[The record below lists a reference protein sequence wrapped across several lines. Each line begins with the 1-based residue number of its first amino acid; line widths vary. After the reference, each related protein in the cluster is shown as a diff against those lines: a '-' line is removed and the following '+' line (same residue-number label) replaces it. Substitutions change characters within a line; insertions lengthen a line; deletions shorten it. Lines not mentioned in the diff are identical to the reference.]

1 MVRTIAGTTS
11 GGAVHWSARGLSDL
25 CSSDSFT
32 VYSKDQST
40 DHGPVQGPLQGPP
53 LGALFTGLR
62 VVYQTSQ
69 TTDQSSQTRDQTSQT
84 RAQTT
89 DQSSQTTDHRPDLTD
104 HRPDLTDHGPNLTD
118 HGPNLTDHRPDLTD
132 HGPNLTDHRPDLT
145 DHGPNLTDH
154 RPDLTDHRPDL
165 TDHRPDLTD
174 HRPDLTDHRP
184 DLTDQS
190 SDHRPNL
197 TDHRPD
203 LTDHGPNLT
212 DHRPDLTDH
221 RPNLKTTDQ
230 TSQTT
235 DQTSQT
241 TDQTSQTT
249 DQSSRPEL
257 RPHRPELRPQTR
269 PHRHRPDLTD
279 HRPDH
284 TDHGPNLTDH
294 RPDLTDHRPELTD
307 HRPQTRPHRP
317 RTKPHRP
324 QTRPHRPQT
333 RVWSVVCEVWSVVC
347 EVWSVVCEV
356 WSVVCEVWSV
366 VCEVWSVVCEVWSV
380 VCEVWSVVC
389 EVWSVVCEVWS
400 VVCEVWSVVCEMV
413 LPLINALH
421 SLKNSATA
429 SVQSLHKDFTSEK
442 QLYTKEPSV
451 NLRDLGLT
459 DINASQLDE
468 LVSRLL
474 PEPQEPF
481 SAPSRG
487 GLVTFLHTASSTTN
501 MVSILPRVY
510 YTPVQARRLE
520 SGYNSPAETEAYTPA
535 FMKGLLQR
543 EKAPDVQS
551 LDQLIKHKGL
561 PDNQQDAFKNGFAE
575 GFLRS
580 QAFTQRTQG
589 YSISETGSVF
599 LFVLTDSLRRTR
611 LVLLVLLLIGIYG
624 LSKTPFLS
632 GKGSFSDAVRFRTT
646 SGLDSAVDPVQ
657 MKNVT
662 FDHVKGVEEAKNEL
676 QDVVEFLKNPQKF
689 TVLGGKLPKGILL
702 VGPPGTGKTL
712 LARAVAGEADVPFYY
727 ASGSEF
733 DEMFVGVG
741 ASRIRNLF
749 KEAKANAPCVI
760 FIDELDSVGG
770 KRIESPMHPYS
781 RQTINQ
787 LLAEMDGFK
796 PNEGVIVIGATNF
809 AEALDNAL
817 VRPGRFDMQVTVP
830 RPDVKGR
837 TEILNWY
844 LSKIK
849 VDSAVDAEI
858 IARGTVGFSGAEL
871 ENLVNQAALKA
882 AVDEK
887 EMVTMKDLE
896 FAKDKIL
903 MGPER
908 RSVEIDKNNKT
919 ITAYHESGHAIV
931 AYYTKDAMPINK
943 ATIMPRGPTL
953 GHVSLLPENDRWSE
967 TRAQLL
973 AQMDVSMGGRVAE
986 ELILEMNTSP
996 QVPPV
1001 TSMELPK

>member
-1 MVRTIAGTTS
+1 MILP
-11 GGAVHWSARGLSDL
+11 LS
-25 CSSDSFT
+25 
-32 VYSKDQST
+32 Q
-40 DHGPVQGPLQGPP
+40 
-53 LGALFTGLR
+53 
-62 VVYQTSQ
+62 
-69 TTDQSSQTRDQTSQT
+69 
-84 RAQTT
+84 
-89 DQSSQTTDHRPDLTD
+89 
-104 HRPDLTDHGPNLTD
+104 
-118 HGPNLTDHRPDLTD
+118 
-132 HGPNLTDHRPDLT
+132 
-145 DHGPNLTDH
+145 
-154 RPDLTDHRPDL
+154 
-165 TDHRPDLTD
+165 
-174 HRPDLTDHRP
+174 
-184 DLTDQS
+184 
-190 SDHRPNL
+190 
-197 TDHRPD
+197 
-203 LTDHGPNLT
+203 
-212 DHRPDLTDH
+212 
-221 RPNLKTTDQ
+221 
-230 TSQTT
+230 
-235 DQTSQT
+235 
-241 TDQTSQTT
+241 
-249 DQSSRPEL
+249 
-257 RPHRPELRPQTR
+257 
-269 PHRHRPDLTD
+269 
-279 HRPDH
+279 
-284 TDHGPNLTDH
+284 
-294 RPDLTDHRPELTD
+294 
-307 HRPQTRPHRP
+307 
-317 RTKPHRP
+317 
-324 QTRPHRPQT
+324 
-333 RVWSVVCEVWSVVC
+333 
-347 EVWSVVCEV
+347 
-356 WSVVCEVWSV
+356 
-366 VCEVWSVVCEVWSV
+366 
-380 VCEVWSVVC
+380 
-389 EVWSVVCEVWS
+389 
-400 VVCEVWSVVCEMV
+400 
-413 LPLINALH
+413 LINALH

-429 SVQSLHKDFTSEK
+429 SVQTLHRDFPPEHTSY
-442 QLYTKEPSV
+442 LKEPTVS
-451 NLRDLGLT
+451 LRDLGLS
-459 DINASQLDE
+459 DIRLSQLDE

-474 PEPQEPF
+474 PTSGPEEPPTVASPWRTSHVSGDSFFHNKHGELKTLRQELNLEATNQLAF
-481 SAPSRG
+481 FF
-487 GLVTFLHTASSTTN
+487 FLS
-501 MVSILPRVY
+501 
-510 YTPVQARRLE
+510 Q
-520 SGYNSPAETEAYTPA
+520 
-535 FMKGLLQR
+535 GLLQR
-543 EKAPDVQS
+543 EKGPEAQS
-551 LDQLIKHKGL
+551 LDQLLTQKNL
-561 PDNQQDAFKNGFAE
+561 PDNQQEAFKTGFTE
-575 GFLRS
+575 GFMRS
-580 QAFTQRTQG
+580 QAYTQRTQ
-589 YSISETGSVF
+589 
-599 LFVLTDSLRRTR
+599 DSLRRTR
-611 LVLLVLLLIGIYG
+611 VILLVLLLLGIYG
-624 LSKTPFLS
+624 LSRTPFLS

-676 QDVVEFLKNPQKF
+676 QEVVEFLKNPQKF

-796 PNEGVIVIGATNF
+796 PNEGVIVVGATNF

-849 VDSAVDAEI
+849 VDTGKSQTEI

-908 RSVEIDKNNKT
+908 RSVEIDKKNKT

-931 AYYTKDAMPINK
+931 AYFTKDAMPINK

-953 GHVSLLPENDRWSE
+953 GHVSMLPENDRWSE

-986 ELILEMNTSP
+986 ELIFGDDNITTGASSDFDGATKIAKMMVTRFGMSDKLGVMTYGDVTKQSPETQAAIEREVRVLLKDSYERAKNLLKTYSKEHKTLADALLQYETLDAKEIKLVLEGKPLDHTIT
-996 QVPPV
+996 Q
-1001 TSMELPK
+1001 